1 MTYFAD
7 LSNYV
12 YGPLSGTNALTRNV
26 SWLIPSVAFST
37 STGDVDEEFM
47 TCLWQFCTVS
57 IVQTRGLHECG
68 FCRTRAAN
76 VAERRGQ
83 QLLLGSAEIRVFS
96 KAGDVYAAPNLIY
109 HYVDVHHYLPPAEFI
124 EAVQKGPRPPDQVY
138 FEKLSEIGERWS
150 PTLKPDGSARRFR
163 FVKTAEGVVRF
174 EE

>member
-26 SWLIPSVAFST
+26 GWLSPSVAF

-57 IVQTRGLHECG
+57 IVQTRGLHECE

-138 FEKLSEIGERWS
+138 FEKLSELGERWS